1 MPIRNCSPAGAPAPL
16 YTAARWNLARL
27 GLVAS
32 LATACGQ
39 DNATAALRALGVTGE
54 TSAIC
59 LERDADGAFTIGRD
73 RADCPD
79 YQTPRGAPGER
90 HLHLLVTQPIS
101 GEVALVDL
109 GTSIG
114 EAVIDFEPSQPGYSF
129 MPVGADPGAI
139 VSTPGGMA
147 SFVGVAETGRE
158 GIFGLPSTCIGSRP
172 ESSPLRDIRTWPA
185 CRLPAAPGPLLLLDD
200 PALDDDQDPSTPD
213 RVRARCDSEY
223 VDRAELLGT
232 ALAAEREVCAADLA
246 RERPLSGRRKL
257 VVTLPSLAEV
267 WVLDAQE
274 LLDRTPG
281 TFEACAPEATAVL
294 GVEPLDVA
302 QRLPADLVP
311 SSPSCA
317 PVGFNHGPAAESY
330 RAWPEDVALDDEG
343 VLYVADSQAPVIH
356 VLDASNPCALS
367 TLPSLHPLSYS
378 DPNAVVTTRRLDVS
392 ALTSAGKRFLYAIDN
407 STSRTAGT
415 LMAFDVSPGSTER
428 TPIVRERSPFNPQEA
443 PDRITLPRDVADI
456 QFVTQD
462 SPQPNNLGIYVEGI
476 SCDPNPSTSLD
487 SVATLYRP
495 RADLSAGANP
505 GLLRGTY
512 ALAALHSG
520 QLAVV
525 DVEDLDGVCRRPVEV
540 NHDAVEDEFGCRNDD
555 PSVPPSTPTT
565 GGYRLLGTQTVTNEL
580 SCNVVAAHRAR
591 SRGFFTNEAGTAK
604 SAGLRAFPTLT
615 LDSGRSVA
623 TDLSDEGR
631 DQPKML
637 GARYVAGE
645 RAVLYVGPLPY
656 ATDDQGSRLELDPK
670 LADRSSLLLSYE
682 EPRNFVPAEDF
693 SATYEGVVR
702 APSRAIFRA
711 PTTEEGYG
719 IVDEGLNAS
728 FCNSGVQDMDLSADV
743 GRGLAVPAGAPLATF
758 ARQSADYVQVTASLL
773 DEDDPY
779 WSSAEGA
786 SCGSELYASNGDNP
800 TALLGRPL
808 CDSVFGPANVPLP
821 FASRDLRIV
830 AATEDQLLVEPREFD
845 PNVNSAQRRQQ
856 LMQFLSCCF
865 PGPSE
870 FQIRAG
876 RQWVMRGSV
885 TGVGHHVTTDP
896 TSRRC
901 VNDCS
906 PLVQKLAGRAFE
918 LSCSENCPRDEGAP
932 PAIGLANPEQDF
944 ACVVD
949 DTTGGID
956 PGEPGSECVFQS
968 LTSRL
973 AIYRGQQPSRRDM
986 RFRWQFSDGFSPF
999 TFSLTSTERNR
1010 SSPRSLLLLPEVG
1023 QLVVTDGSAPGLTF
1037 VAVSSSSLTTTAL
1050 Y

>member
-1 MPIRNCSPAGAPAPL
+1 MPIRL
-16 YTAARWNLARL
+16 YTASRWTLARL

-32 LATACGQ
+32 AATACGQ
-39 DNATAALRALGVTGE
+39 DNATIPIRALGVTGE

-59 LERDADGAFTIGRD
+59 LARDADGAFTLGRD

-109 GTSIG
+109 GGSLD
-114 EAVIDFEPSQPGYSF
+114 EAIVDFEPTQPGYSF
-129 MPVGADPGAI
+129 MPVGANPGAI
-139 VSTPGGMA
+139 VSTPGGVA
-147 SFVGVAETGRE
+147 SFVGVSETGRE
-158 GIFGLPSTCIGSRP
+158 GIFGLPSSCVSPRP

-185 CRLPAAPGPLLLLDD
+185 CRLPAAPGPMLVLDD

-213 RVRARCDSEY
+213 RVRARCDSDY
-223 VDRAELLGT
+223 VDREELLGT
-232 ALAAEREVCAADLA
+232 ALAANREQCAADLA
-246 RERPLSGRRKL
+246 LERPASGRRKL

-281 TFEACAPEATAVL
+281 SFDACVPEAMATL
-294 GVEPLDVA
+294 GVESLDVE
-302 QRLPADLVP
+302 QRLPPDLVP
-311 SSPSCA
+311 SSASCA
-317 PVGFNHGPAAESY
+317 PVGLNHGPPAESY
-330 RAWPEDVALDDEG
+330 RPWPEDVALDDEG

-367 TLPSLHPLSYS
+367 TLPSLHPMSYT

-392 ALTSAGKRFLYAIDN
+392 SLTSAGQRFLYAIDN
-407 STSRTAGT
+407 SSTRTAGS
-415 LMAFDVSPGSTER
+415 LMAFDVSPSSTER
-428 TPIVRERSPFNPQEA
+428 TPIVRARSPFNPNEP

-462 SPQPNNLGIYVEGI
+462 TPQSDGLGIYVEGI
-476 SCDPNPSTSLD
+476 ACDPNPNR
-487 SVATLYRP
+487 VAPESIPALYRP
-495 RADLSAGANP
+495 RADLSAGARP
-505 GLLRGTY
+505 TLLRGTY
-512 ALAALHSG
+512 AIAALHSG
-520 QLAVV
+520 QVAVI
-525 DVEDLDGVCRRPVEV
+525 DIEDLDGACRRPIEV
-540 NHDAVEDEFGCRNDD
+540 NHDAVEDEFGCSNDD
-555 PSVPPSTPTT
+555 PTVPPVPPSSTTT
-565 GGYRLLGTQTVTNEL
+565 GGYQLLGVQTVTNEL
-580 SCNVVAAHRAR
+580 SCNIVAPHRTR
-591 SRGFFTNEAGTAK
+591 SLGFFTNSVGTAK

-623 TDLSDEGR
+623 TDQSDEGR

-637 GARYVAGE
+637 GARYIADE
-645 RAVLYVGPLPY
+645 TAELYVGPLRY
-656 ATDDQGSRLELDPK
+656 TTNSEGSRLELDPQ

-693 SATYEGVVR
+693 TATYEGVVR

-719 IVDEGLNAS
+719 VVDEGLNAS
-728 FCNSGVQDMDLSADV
+728 FCNAGVQDMDLTADV
-743 GRGLAVPAGAPLATF
+743 GRGLSVTARSALETF
-758 ARQSADYVQVTASLL
+758 VRGSADYVQLTASLL
-773 DEDDPY
+773 EEDDPY
-779 WSSAEGA
+779 WDSAEGA
-786 SCGSELYASNGDNP
+786 SCGAELFENTGDNP
-800 TALLGRPL
+800 AALLGRPL
-808 CDSVFGPANVPLP
+808 CDSQFGPPELPVPLP
-821 FASRDLRIV
+821 ARDLRIV
-830 AATEDQLLVEPREFD
+830 AANEDQLLVEPRDFN
-845 PNVNSAQRRQQ
+845 PNRNSQERRRQ
-856 LMQFLSCCF
+856 LMRFVSCCF

-876 RQWVMRGSV
+876 RQWVMRGAAS
-885 TGVGHHVTTDP
+885 GVAHHVTTDP

-918 LSCSENCPRDEGAP
+918 ISCTDNCSAAGQP
-932 PAIGLANPEQDF
+932 PPVGLADPTQDF

-949 DTTGGID
+949 DTSGGID

-973 AIYRGQQPSRRDM
+973 AIYRGQAPSRRDM
-986 RFRWQFSDGFSPF
+986 RFRWQLSDGFSPF
-999 TFSLTSTERNR
+999 TFSLTSTERQR
-1010 SSPRSLLLLPEVG
+1010 SSPRSLSLVPELG
-1023 QLVVTDGSAPGLTF
+1023 QLVVTDGSAPGLSF
-1037 VAVSSSSLTTTAL
+1037 VAISSSNLTSTAL

>member
-1 MPIRNCSPAGAPAPL
+1 MPIRI
-16 YTAARWNLARL
+16 YTAARWNLACL

-32 LATACGQ
+32 ALTACGQ
-39 DNATAALRALGVTGE
+39 DDATAALRALGVTGE
-54 TSAIC
+54 TSAVC
-59 LERDADGAFTIGRD
+59 LARDADGAFTLGRD

-109 GTSIG
+109 GASLS

-129 MPVGADPGAI
+129 MPVGADPGSI
-139 VSTPGGMA
+139 VSTPGGIA
-147 SFVGVAETGRE
+147 SFVGVSETGRE
-158 GIFGLPSTCIGSRP
+158 GIFGLPSSCIGARP

-185 CRLPAAPGPLLLLDD
+185 CRLPAAPGPMLVLDD
-200 PALDDDQDPSTPD
+200 PALDDDNDPSTPD
-213 RVRARCDSEY
+213 RVRARCDSDY
-223 VDRAELLGT
+223 VDRQELLGT
-232 ALAAEREVCAADLA
+232 ALAADREVCAADLA
-246 RERPLSGRRKL
+246 LERPASGRRKL
-257 VVTLPSLAEV
+257 VVTLPSLAQV

-281 TFEACAPEATAVL
+281 SFEACVPEAMATL
-294 GVEPLDVA
+294 GVESLDVE

-311 SSPSCA
+311 SSASCA
-317 PVGFNHGPAAESY
+317 PVGLNHGPPADAY
-330 RAWPEDVALDDEG
+330 RPWPEDVALDDEG

-356 VLDASNPCALS
+356 VLDASNPCTLS
-367 TLPSLHPLSYS
+367 TLPSLHPVSYS
-378 DPNAVVTTRRLDVS
+378 DPNAVITTRRLDVS
-392 ALTSAGKRFLYAIDN
+392 TLTTTGQRFVYAIDN
-407 STSRTAGT
+407 STTRTAGT

-428 TPIVRERSPFNPQEA
+428 TPIVRERSPFNPNEP
-443 PDRITLPRDVADI
+443 PDRIALPRDVADI

-462 SPQPNNLGIYVEGI
+462 NPRSDALGIYVEGI
-476 SCDPNPSTSLD
+476 SCDPDPTIAPD
-487 SVATLYRP
+487 SIPALYRP
-495 RADLSAGANP
+495 RADLSAGAGP
-505 GLLRGTY
+505 TLLRGTY
-512 ALAALHSG
+512 AMAALHSG
-520 QLAVV
+520 QLAVI
-525 DVEDLDGVCRRPVEV
+525 DIEDLDGACRRPVEV
-540 NHDAVEDEFGCRNDD
+540 NHTAVEDEFGCKNDD
-555 PSVPPSTPTT
+555 PSVPPVPASDRTD
-565 GGYRLLGTQTVTNEL
+565 GGYQFLGVQTVSNEL
-580 SCNVVAAHRAR
+580 SCNVVAPHRAR
-591 SRGFFTNEAGTAK
+591 SRSFFTNSVGTVK

-623 TDLSDEGR
+623 TDQSDEGR

-637 GARYVAGE
+637 GARYVAGAPAE
-645 RAVLYVGPLPY
+645 LYVGPLQY
-656 ATDDQGSRLELDPK
+656 TTEDQGSPLELDPR

-693 SATYEGVVR
+693 TATYEGVVR
-702 APSRAIFRA
+702 TPSRAIFRA
-711 PTTEEGYG
+711 PTSDEGYG

-728 FCNSGVQDMDLSADV
+728 FCNAGVQDMDLSADV

-758 ARQSADYVQVTASLL
+758 VRQSADYVQVTADLL
-773 DEDDPY
+773 EEDDAY
-779 WSSAEGA
+779 WSSAEGS
-786 SCGSELYASNGDNP
+786 SCGSELYESNVDNP

-821 FASRDLRIV
+821 LPSRDLRIV

-845 PNVNSAQRRQQ
+845 PNVNSTQRRKQ

-865 PGPSE
+865 PGASE

-876 RQWVMRGSV
+876 RQWVMRGSAS
-885 TGVGHHVTTDP
+885 GVGHHVTTDP

-918 LSCSENCPRDEGAP
+918 LSCSENCPRDPGQP
-932 PAIGLANPEQDF
+932 PAIGLADPTRDF

-973 AIYRGQQPSRRDM
+973 AIYRGQQASRRDM
-986 RFRWQFSDGFSPF
+986 RFRWQFSDGFTPF
-999 TFSLTSTERNR
+999 SFTLTSTERNR
-1010 SSPRSLLLLPEVG
+1010 SSPRSLLLLPELG

-1037 VAVSSSSLTTTAL
+1037 VAVSSPTLTTTSV